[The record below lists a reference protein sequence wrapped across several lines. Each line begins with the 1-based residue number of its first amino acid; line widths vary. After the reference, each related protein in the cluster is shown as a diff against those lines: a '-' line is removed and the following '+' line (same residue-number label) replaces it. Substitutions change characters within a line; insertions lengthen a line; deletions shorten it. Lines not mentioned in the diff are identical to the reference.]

1 MSNCFSSI
9 TYEIKKVI
17 NNEKKTKY
25 ALCSVVII
33 YLFETIKAAIG
44 KPEKVTK
51 NPTQKNALVNSFA
64 TTSPANKVIAITTKN
79 LYPPGKATVNKGS
92 SLTLIKD
99 SFL

>member
-64 TTSPANKVIAITTKN
+64 TTPANKVIAITTKN
-79 LYPPGKATVNKGS
+79 LYPPGKATVNIGS
-92 SLTLIKD
+92 SLPLIKD